1 MWVTR
6 RKPSINWRPIASS
19 HLEKIA
25 GCPMDDEQQPVGDE
39 LLQVPGDMV
48 GACLPAGATVIFST
62 AGGGSTIFPIQWL
75 GGS

>member
-1 MWVTR
+1 
-6 RKPSINWRPIASS
+6 
-19 HLEKIA
+19 
-25 GCPMDDEQQPVGDE
+25 MDDELSQPVEDE